1 MTCEKVEDAEEGMG
15 GTTESECCCE
25 CSRTQAIG
33 VAFLVGNVSF
43 KVMGGLTEGSKYH
56 R

>member
-15 GTTESECCCE
+15 GTTESECWCE

-33 VAFLVGNVSF
+33 VAFLVGNDSF
-43 KVMGGLTEGSKYH
+43 KAMGGLTESSNH